1 MEATDFQ
8 KLHEAFILKAERAID
23 SLLPPADTHPARLHT
38 AMRYSMQAGGK
49 RLRPTLCL
57 AAAEAFS
64 SQADARCAA
73 TAVECIHTY
82 SLIHDDLPCMD
93 NSDLRR
99 GRLSCHKAFDEATAL
114 LAGDALLPLS
124 FQLLAQG
131 YTANAELARQLIVE
145 LSVAA
150 GSSLLVG
157 GQVEDMQT
165 SSAENEEHRLEYILQ
180 GKTAAMIAAPLAMG
194 AMIGGGSKSDI
205 EHCRRAGRA
214 AGIAFQLVDDLL
226 DQSSN
231 AEKMGKPVGADTHNG
246 KFTFVRLMGVKA
258 TEQRIQTL
266 TEEALKHL
274 QTCQGKMDFL
284 CALVARMATRDR

>member
-1 MEATDFQ
+1 MEATAFQ
-8 KLHEAFILKAERAID
+8 KQYEAFVQKAERAID
-23 SLLPPADTHPARLHT
+23 TLLPPADTHPTRLHT

-57 AAAEAFS
+57 AAAEAFAN
-64 SQADARCAA
+64 QPEARFAA

-99 GRLSCHKAFDEATAL
+99 GRPSCHKAFDEVTAL
-114 LAGDALLPLS
+114 LSGDALLPLA

-131 YTANAELARQLIVE
+131 YASNAELARQLIVE
-145 LSVAA
+145 LSVAS
-150 GSSLLVG
+150 GSTLLVG
-157 GQVEDMQT
+157 GQAEDMRASTQG
-165 SSAENEEHRLEYILQ
+165 NESQRLEYILH

-194 AMIGGGSKSDI
+194 AMIGGASKSDI

-214 AGIAFQLVDDLL
+214 AGVAFQLVDDLL

-231 AEKMGKPVGADTHNG
+231 TEKMGKPVGADTHNG
-246 KFTFVRLMGVKA
+246 KFTFVSLHGTKA
-258 TEQRIQTL
+258 TEQRVQDL
-266 TEEALKHL
+266 TEEAMQHL
-274 QTCQGKMDFL
+274 QSCQGKMDFL
-284 CALVARMATRDR
+284 CALVASMAKRDR